1 MFDLTGKR
9 ALVTGASGGIGS
21 AIAKAL
27 HAQGAEVALHGTRRE
42 KLDALAAE
50 LGARAHVTPADL
62 GDPDAVEALPKA
74 AAEAMGGVDILV
86 NNAGITRDQLALRMK
101 PEDWQAVFRVN
112 LDAAFLLSR
121 GVLRTMMKARWG
133 RIVNIASIVG
143 TTGNAGQANYAA
155 TKAGLVAL
163 SKSLAQEVANRGITV
178 NAVAPGFVKSDM
190 TDALGDEQKA
200 ALAGQIPVGRLGTGD
215 DVAAAVVYLASAE
228 AAWVTGQTL
237 HVNGGMAMV

>member
-50 LGARAHVTPADL
+50 LGARVHVTPADL
-62 GDPDAVEALPKA
+62 GDAEAVEALPKA

-155 TKAGLVAL
+155 TKAGLVAM